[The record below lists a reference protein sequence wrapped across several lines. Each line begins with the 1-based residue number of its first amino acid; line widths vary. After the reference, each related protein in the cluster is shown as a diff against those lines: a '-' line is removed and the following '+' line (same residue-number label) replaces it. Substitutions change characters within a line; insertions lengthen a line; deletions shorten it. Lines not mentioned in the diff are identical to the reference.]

1 MLGSS
6 RSKKKKI
13 KEQNDKNNAQA
24 EVTSQNCQ
32 LYEKNRLMKRRGA
45 AGEAAEWFA
54 DEEHTEDCLVD
65 RWGHDTFDK

>member
-6 RSKKKKI
+6 RSSSI

-32 LYEKNRLMKRRGA
+32 LYEQNRLMKRRGA
-45 AGEAAEWFA
+45 AGEAAE
-54 DEEHTEDCLVD
+54 
-65 RWGHDTFDK
+65 

>member
-45 AGEAAEWFA
+45 AGEAAE
-54 DEEHTEDCLVD
+54 
-65 RWGHDTFDK
+65 